1 MREQGADEL
10 RSGLVFGLSATL
22 LWGSYPLWYKPLAAI
37 DSWQLLSWR
46 VVFAELFLVLLLL
59 VTSRVK
65 TLRQVLRDTPVRNIF
80 IVASIL
86 GMWWFIYI
94 YGIMTSRVLEVAM
107 GYFISP
113 IMSIAVS
120 HLVFGE
126 KMSKAQRAAVGLAGL
141 GVALMA
147 MRSFSWTSFPW
158 IALSIGFCFSFYGIF
173 KKRVPGD
180 PVVMQTLE
188 IMVLLPLAAAFLFW
202 AFSAGHGHLFL
213 VDYGTDALLLA
224 TGVITVFPLWWYSRA
239 AKQLPMMV
247 LGFLQ
252 FVPPSCNFLL
262 ATLVYKEPLDTYKLC
277 VFGLIWIGL
286 GIFMFDTVNKTRV
299 SIQAK
304 RLQTEQP

>member
-1 MREQGADEL
+1 MREQGNDDL
-10 RSGLVFGLSATL
+10 RSGLAFGLSATV

-59 VTSRVK
+59 VTSR
-65 TLRQVLRDTPVRNIF
+65 TRSLRQAVRETPARNIL

-86 GMWWFIYI
+86 GLWWFIYI
-94 YGIMTSRVLEVAM
+94 YGIMTNRVLEVAM

-120 HLVFGE
+120 HLVFRE
-126 KMSKAQRAAVGLAGL
+126 KMSAAQRTAVGLASL

-147 MRSFSWTSFPW
+147 LRSFSWASFPW

-202 AFSAGHGHLFL
+202 AFGAGRGHRFL

-262 ATLVYKEPLDTYKLC
+262 AILVYKEPLDTYKLC
-277 VFGLIWIGL
+277 VFSLIWVGL
-286 GIFMFDTVNKTRV
+286 AIFMIDTVSKTRV
-299 SIQAK
+299 SMQAK
-304 RLQTEQP
+304 RLQAEQT